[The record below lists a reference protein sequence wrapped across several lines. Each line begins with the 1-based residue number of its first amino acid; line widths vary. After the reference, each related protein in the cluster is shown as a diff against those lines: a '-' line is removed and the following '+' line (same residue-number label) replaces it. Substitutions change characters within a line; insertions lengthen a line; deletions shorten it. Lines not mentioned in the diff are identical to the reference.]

1 MTAATRE
8 TSLATLADVAR
19 CHGIHLSVE
28 RLRREHVLD
37 GAVPDVDD
45 LIRIGNE
52 HRLRLRRAELAWA
65 ELAGLAPEAP
75 ALLRLANGNWVVG
88 LGIARLA
95 EGEVALIRDPLA
107 EADGVLHIPRERF
120 CERWSGEALLASSA
134 VPAVEEAEKP
144 RFGLAWFLPEIL
156 REKRLF
162 GEVALAAL
170 FLCLLGLAVPVFFQ
184 IVIDKVLV
192 HQSYATLQV
201 LLVGVLIALA
211 FDAAFGFLRR
221 YLLIHATNRVDMR
234 VATRTFGHLLALPM
248 DFFERMPAGVV
259 VRHLQQA
266 ARIREF
272 LTGRLFLTLL
282 DSFTLVVF
290 LPVLFLYS
298 AKLACVVLGF
308 AVVAGLVIAAMSG
321 PFRRRLAALHMA
333 EGERQALLVESVH
346 GMRTL
351 KSLAME
357 PRQRRNWDDRSAGAV
372 AMRHEVEKVSA
383 FALSMTGFLEKA
395 MLVAIVGFGALLVFD
410 GQLTVGALVAFNML
424 AGRVSGPLLQFVAMA
439 HEYQDV
445 AMSVRMLG
453 EVMGAEP
460 ERSGRGQGITPPIAG
475 AVEFEGLTF
484 RYPGQAAPA
493 LDNVSFQVPAGGVVG
508 VVGRSGSGKTTITRL
523 LQGLHTAEQG
533 VVRIDGHD
541 IRELDLA
548 HLRAGLGV
556 VLQENFLFRGT
567 VRQNIAAPRPD
578 ARLEE
583 IAEVARLAGADEF
596 IERMPRGFDTQI
608 EEGGQNLSGG
618 QRQRLAIARAL
629 ITRPRIL
636 IFDEATSALDP
647 ESEAIIR
654 RNLRRIAEGR
664 TVIIVSH
671 RLATLTDA
679 HAILM
684 IERGRLLDVG
694 RHAELLQRCPDYL
707 SLWNQQ
713 MRVAA

>member
-1 MTAATRE
+1 
-8 TSLATLADVAR
+8 
-19 CHGIHLSVE
+19 LS
-28 RLRREHVLD
+28 
-37 GAVPDVDD
+37 
-45 LIRIGNE
+45 
-52 HRLRLRRAELAWA
+52 
-65 ELAGLAPEAP
+65 PEQP
-75 ALLRLANGNWVVG
+75 ALARLGNGNWVVA
-88 LGIARLA
+88 LGVGSSA

-107 EADGVLHIPRERF
+107 EGQTLLRIPRAKF
-120 CERWSGEALLASSA
+120 CERWNGEVMLVARAA
-134 VPAVEEAEKP
+134 PGAPDVDRP
-144 RFGLAWFLPEIL
+144 RFGLAWFMPELL
-156 REKRLF
+156 RERRLF
-162 GEVALAAL
+162 GEVGLAAL

-201 LLVGVLIALA
+201 LLVGVLLALA
-211 FDAAFGFLRR
+211 FDAVFAFLRR

-234 VATRTFGHLLALPM
+234 VATRTFAHLLKLPI

-259 VRHLQQA
+259 VRHMQQA
-266 ARIREF
+266 ARVREF

-282 DSFTLVVF
+282 DSMTLVVF
-290 LPVLFLYS
+290 LPILFLYS
-298 AKLACVVLGF
+298 AKLAAVVLCF
-308 AVVAGLVIAAMSG
+308 AVVAGLVIMVLSG
-321 PFRRRLAALHMA
+321 PFRTRLAALHRA

-351 KSLAME
+351 KALAME
-357 PRQRRNWDDRSAGAV
+357 PRQRRTWDERSADAV
-372 AMRHEVEKVSA
+372 QMRHEVEKVSA
-383 FALSMTGFLEKA
+383 LAQSMTGFLEKA
-395 MLVAIVGFGALLVFD
+395 MLVAIVGYGALLVFAGD
-410 GQLTVGALVAFNML
+410 MSVGALVAFNML
-424 AGRVSGPLLQFVAMA
+424 AGRVSGPLLQFVGMA

-453 EVMGAEP
+453 EVMGAEQ
-460 ERSGRGQGITPPIAG
+460 ERAGRGEGISPEIEGAIAFD
-475 AVEFEGLTF
+475 AVGF
-484 RYPGQAAPA
+484 RYGGQSAQA
-493 LDNVSFQVPAGGVVG
+493 LDDVSFAVAPGGVLG
-508 VVGRSGSGKTTITRL
+508 IVGRSGSGKTTLTRL
-523 LQGLHTAEQG
+523 LQGLHTAPEG

-541 IRELDLA
+541 IREFDLA
-548 HLRAGLGV
+548 HLRASLGV

-567 VRQNIAAPRPD
+567 VRQNIAMPRPQ
-578 ARLEE
+578 ARIEE
-583 IAEVARLAGADEF
+583 IAEAARLAGADEF
-596 IERMPRGFDTQI
+596 IERLPRGFDTLL

-636 IFDEATSALDP
+636 ILDEATSALDP
-647 ESEAIIR
+647 ESEAIVR

-684 IERGRLLDVG
+684 LDRGRVLDIG

-713 MRVAA
+713 MRAVA